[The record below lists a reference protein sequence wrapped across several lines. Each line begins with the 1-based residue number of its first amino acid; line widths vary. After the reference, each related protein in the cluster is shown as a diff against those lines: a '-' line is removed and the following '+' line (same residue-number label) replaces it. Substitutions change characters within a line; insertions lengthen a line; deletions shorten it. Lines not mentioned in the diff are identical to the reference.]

1 MSPLLALA
9 GVHTHIGAYHILHG
23 VDLEVPAGQTTLLL
37 GRNGAGKTTTL
48 RTIMGLWKA
57 SAGQLR
63 FDGRDITRLAT
74 PAISQAGIAYVPENM
89 GIFSDLTVRE
99 NMVLAARDARDADAI
114 DAERLRWIFDLFP
127 AMKKFWNHP
136 AGLLSG
142 GQKQMLA
149 VSRAIVEPRK
159 LILIDEPS
167 KGLAP
172 SIIRNMLA
180 AFRQL
185 KAAGATILLVE
196 QNFAFASQLGD
207 TVAVMDDGRIVH
219 RGAMAD
225 LVADEALQSRLL
237 GLSLGA
243 HQ

>member
-1 MSPLLALA
+1 
-9 GVHTHIGAYHILHG
+9 
-23 VDLEVPAGQTTLLL
+23 
-37 GRNGAGKTTTL
+37 
-48 RTIMGLWKA
+48 
-57 SAGQLR
+57 
-63 FDGRDITRLAT
+63 
-74 PAISQAGIAYVPENM
+74 
-89 GIFSDLTVRE
+89 
-99 NMVLAARDARDADAI
+99 
-114 DAERLRWIFDLFP
+114 
-127 AMKKFWNHP
+127 
-136 AGLLSG
+136 
-142 GQKQMLA
+142 MLA